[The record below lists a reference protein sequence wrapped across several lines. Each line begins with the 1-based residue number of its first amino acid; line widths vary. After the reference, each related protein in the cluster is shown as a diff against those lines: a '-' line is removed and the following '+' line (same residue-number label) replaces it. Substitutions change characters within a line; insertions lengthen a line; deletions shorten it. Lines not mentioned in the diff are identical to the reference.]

1 MINIA
6 DNQIVQ
12 EQVKRMSSDP
22 AARKDN
28 GAQSEPLPVVPAYP
42 ARSMVL
48 EDGRYYASKT
58 EK

>member
-6 DNQIVQ
+6 ENQIVQ
-12 EQVKRMSSDP
+12 EQVKRISSDP
-22 AARKDN
+22 AARKDS
-28 GAQSEPLPVVPAYP
+28 GAQSTLPPVVPAYP
-42 ARSMVL
+42 AKSMIL